1 MPLSLFNTDKY
12 TILELTLNGVGCF
25 FWFLAYVL
33 LARNSFKKKFVEMP
47 FFILAGNFAW
57 EFVWSFIY
65 NNDFGTFFVDGLRI
79 CFFLDVFILI
89 MAILYGSKQI
99 DIPLLK
105 KQFLW
110 IMLLLV
116 ITWFPLNYFFVK
128 QGYDTPIGAN
138 SGYILNFIISLLCPI
153 LYLRSESNYFSIP
166 FTFFRFIGT
175 AILTVLMF
183 LIYPN
188 NYFVQ
193 TLGVC
198 CFIADLGFT
207 IYLLR
212 NRTKESII

>member
-1 MPLSLFNTDKY
+1 MILSAFNTEKF
-12 TILELTLNGVGCF
+12 TILELLLKVVGCF

-65 NNDFGTFFVDGLRI
+65 QSDGGSFFVDGLRI

-89 MAILYGSKQI
+89 MALLYGSKQI
-99 DIPLLK
+99 NIPKLNK
-105 KQFLW
+105 HFIW

-116 ITWFPLNYFFVK
+116 VVFIPLNYFFVK
-128 QGYDTPIGAN
+128 QGYDTPNGAN
-138 SGYILNFIISLLCPI
+138 SGFILNFIISISCPI
-153 LYLRSESNYFSIP
+153 LYLRSESKYFSIP

-175 AILTVLMF
+175 AILTVVVF
-183 LIYPN
+183 LTHPN

-193 TLGVC
+193 TLGVG
-198 CFIADLGFT
+198 CFIADLAFT
-207 IYLLR
+207 IYLIK
-212 NRTKESII
+212 NRTAESII